1 MIQNSLELKCKSW
14 EDTMQ
19 DVRDTI
25 EQNPSLAKQLLVSVV
40 SFLE

>member
-1 MIQNSLELKCKSW
+1 MIQNSLELKSR

-19 DVRDTI
+19 NVRDTI
-25 EQNPSLAKQLLVSVV
+25 EQKPSLAKQLLASVV

>member
-1 MIQNSLELKCKSW
+1 MIQNSLELMFKPW
-14 EDTMQ
+14 ENTMQ

-25 EQNPSLAKQLLVSVV
+25 EQNSSLAKQLLVSVV